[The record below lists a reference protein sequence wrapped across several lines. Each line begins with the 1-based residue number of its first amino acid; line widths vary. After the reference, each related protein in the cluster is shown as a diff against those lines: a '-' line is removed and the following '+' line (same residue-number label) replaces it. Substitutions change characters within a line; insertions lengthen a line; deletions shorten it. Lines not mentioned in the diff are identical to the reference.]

1 MLLGTLADSIL
12 GNALT
17 VKGLLRAGEGVVRAG
32 QNV

>member
-1 MLLGTLADSIL
+1 MLLGTLAYSIL

-17 VKGLLRAGEGVVRAG
+17 GKGLLRAGEGVVRAG